1 VKKALAFFLFVSL
14 MVPVVS
20 LAKVKAP
27 DVLDDETIITET
39 PLTGKEVI
47 GVRLFT
53 TDDVE
58 YENVDDEEMKK
69 MKRELKDYQK
79 TLAKDTR
86 DSLEDYGFKAVV
98 LNGDSTGN
106 ADIIIE
112 GKITMVN
119 LGSTASRIIFGFGA
133 GQCGIGVAGSL
144 VDAKSGNK
152 LAEFEHESTSGM
164 EERYDK
170 WGMVEKEVHEMGDD
184 LAEFVDKLK

>member
-1 VKKALAFFLFVSL
+1 MKKALAFFLFVSL